1 MGRPM
6 TKTNLRWG
14 NQANATDP
22 LLEAPGS
29 LVAAAF
35 LSAYLIAW
43 WPFMAVCFVMY
54 VLTAAA
60 TAFMVLLC
68 LPCILWRRVRRQH
81 DSHHVAAGPR
91 ATPTP

>member
-1 MGRPM
+1 MI
-6 TKTNLRWG
+6 KTHLRWG

-35 LSAYLIAW
+35 LSAYLVAW
-43 WPFMAVCFVMY
+43 WPFMAVCFGVY
-54 VLTAAA
+54 ILVAVA
-60 TAFMVLLC
+60 TGLMVLLS
-68 LPCILWRRVRRQH
+68 LPCVLFRRVRPRH
-81 DSHHVAAGPR
+81 DSRRSAENPR

>member
-1 MGRPM
+1 MI
-6 TKTNLRWG
+6 KTNLRWG

-43 WPFMAVCFVMY
+43 WPFMAACLGAY
-54 VLTAAA
+54 CLTAAA
-60 TAFMVLLC
+60 TGIMLLLS
-68 LPCILWRRVRRQH
+68 LPCLLWRRVRPWR
-81 DSHHVAAGPR
+81 DSRRAAPGPR
-91 ATPTP
+91 ATPSP

>member
-1 MGRPM
+1 MI
-6 TKTNLRWG
+6 KTHLRWG

-43 WPFMAVCFVMY
+43 WPFMAISFILY
-54 VLTAAA
+54 VLTNAV
-60 TAFMVLLC
+60 TGLMILLC
-68 LPCILWRRVRRQH
+68 LPCIVWGRIRPKDASRPESNL
-81 DSHHVAAGPR
+81 
-91 ATPTP
+91 